1 MSSGFT
7 IRLAR
12 PDEVA
17 RLGEIEDRA
26 SKLFEPTDIFDDLNG
41 EIFDPAELAK
51 LIEKQQ
57 VWIACGVDDVPV
69 GFVILLK
76 VDDILHIEELDVLPE
91 FGRRG
96 IGADLVE
103 HACRWAA
110 DNGFTGATLSTF
122 RDIPWNA
129 PFYSKHDFRV
139 VEPSEFTP
147 WMVRLQETEASKGL
161 RIETRVIMRRP
172 LS

>member
-1 MSSGFT
+1 MSFHFA

-12 PDEVA
+12 LNELE

-26 SKLFEPTDIFDDLNG
+26 SALFETTDILDDLNG
-41 EIFDPAELAK
+41 EIFDPSELAR
-51 LIEKQQ
+51 LIEKRQ
-57 VWIACGVDDVPV
+57 VWVACGEDDVPV

-76 VDDILHIEELDVLPE
+76 VDDIIHIEELDVLPE

-96 IGADLVE
+96 MGASLVQ

-110 DNGFTGATLSTF
+110 DNGFTYATLSTF

-129 PFYSKHDFRV
+129 PFYSKHGFQIL
-139 VEPSEFTP
+139 EPAEFTP
-147 WMVRLQETEASKGL
+147 WMMRLRETESSKGL
-161 RIETRVIMRRP
+161 RNETRVIMRRP